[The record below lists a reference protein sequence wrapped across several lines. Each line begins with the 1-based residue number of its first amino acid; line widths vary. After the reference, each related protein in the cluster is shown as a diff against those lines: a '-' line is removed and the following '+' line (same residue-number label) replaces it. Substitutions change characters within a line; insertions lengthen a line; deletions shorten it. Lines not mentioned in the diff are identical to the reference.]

1 MLANRVVAVLAL
13 TLTLSACTALNV
25 SGPAVELNPGAIVS
39 TAYKPDIEV
48 GQKIQGTAQ
57 SVSILGIQIKGPSS
71 FADGYGTVASAPFPL
86 SLIASVNP
94 TGRAKSGAAYEAMSS
109 SGADLIVAPQYTIKT
124 TKTMLGLIK
133 TIEVSVVGYKGTIKS
148 IQVVR

>member
-1 MLANRVVAVLAL
+1 MLAL

-25 SGPAVELNPGAIVS
+25 SGPAVELNPGAIAP

-86 SLIASVNP
+86 SLIPNP
-94 TGRAKSGAAYEAMSS
+94 AGRAKSGAAYEAMSS

-124 TKTMLGLIK
+124 TKTLLGLIK